1 MAATIQQHPRND
13 PAANLHVN
21 LYPRTF
27 MDDIDFRDNRYPALS
42 KPILHSQPQPDQLWD
57 RYASSDPQ
65 SFQRSFEPSNS
76 ISGWPAEQAS
86 RVDSQYQQTPSRQS
100 ARSPDLRSTQ
110 SQSLRSSQSQS
121 QEPQRTSLSYALPSG
136 ASRRVVERYSLD
148 DNGQRPPSRAST
160 ESRPTLVESNRDIGR
175 SRTNTPQ
182 PTRLN
187 GLQSQDRPV
196 SILPATPRHPAA
208 PSSAASPNALGSS
221 SQFPNVMPLSASP
234 AYNPPVAPKHR
245 AYPQQPTYI
254 TPPDA
259 PNPINTVYS
268 PSPQLQEEICV
279 ECAMRDQDMADV
291 DVTSPGVWERAS
303 DVLFEELMERELQDE
318 ANGVVV
324 VDSSRPKARGGRLT
338 EQHLKIWLSIVSCTR
353 DIYSC

>member
-1 MAATIQQHPRND
+1 MAATIQQQPRND

-21 LYPRTF
+21 LYPRTL
-27 MDDIDFRDNRYPALS
+27 MDDIDFRDNRYPSLS
-42 KPILHSQPQPDQLWD
+42 KPILHSPPQPDQLWD
-57 RYASSDPQ
+57 RYANSDPQ
-65 SFQRSFEPSNS
+65 SFQRSFEPSNT
-76 ISGWPAEQAS
+76 ISGWPAEQSS

-100 ARSPDLRSTQ
+100 ARSPGLLST
-110 SQSLRSSQSQS
+110 QSQS

-148 DNGQRPPSRAST
+148 DNGQRTPSRAST
-160 ESRPTLVESNRDIGR
+160 ETRPTVVESNQDTGR

-187 GLQSQDRPV
+187 ELQSRDRPV
-196 SILPATPRHPAA
+196 SILPATPRHPAT
-208 PSSAASPNALGSS
+208 PSSAASPNALGSN
-221 SQFPNVMPLSASP
+221 SQISPVMPLSASP

-245 AYPQQPTYI
+245 TYPQQPTYI

-268 PSPQLQEEICV
+268 PSPQLQEEVCV

-324 VDSSRPKARGGRLT
+324 VDDSSRPKARGGRLT
-338 EQHLKIWLSIVSCTR
+338 EQNLKIWLSVVSWTH
-353 DIYSC
+353 DIYSR

>member
-1 MAATIQQHPRND
+1 MAATIQQQPRND

-21 LYPRTF
+21 LYPRTL
-27 MDDIDFRDNRYPALS
+27 MDDIDFRDNRYPPLS
-42 KPILHSQPQPDQLWD
+42 KPILHSPLQPDQLWD
-57 RYASSDPQ
+57 RYANSDPQ
-65 SFQRSFEPSNS
+65 SFQRSFESSNT
-76 ISGWPAEQAS
+76 ISGWPAEQS
-86 RVDSQYQQTPSRQS
+86 GRVDSQYQQTPPRQS
-100 ARSPDLRSTQ
+100 ARPHDLLST
-110 SQSLRSSQSQS
+110 QSQS

-160 ESRPTLVESNRDIGR
+160 ETRPNLVESKQDSGR

-182 PTRLN
+182 PARLN
-187 GLQSQDRPV
+187 EVQSQDRPV

-221 SQFPNVMPLSASP
+221 SQKPPVMPLSASP

-245 AYPQQPTYI
+245 TYPQQPTYV

-259 PNPINTVYS
+259 PNPIIYS

-303 DVLFEELMERELQDE
+303 DVLFEELKGRELQDE
-318 ANGVVV
+318 ANGIVVV
-324 VDSSRPKARGGRLT
+324 DDSSRPKARGGRLT
-338 EQHLKIWLSIVSCTR
+338 EQNLKIWLGIVSWTR
-353 DIYSC
+353 DIYSR